1 MNNTEEMHKRGPVV
15 SGRLPQALFDEAKK
29 LIGTEEFRTMNDV
42 VEEAIQELI
51 DARKNKNRTVGGMS
65 LGN

>member
-1 MNNTEEMHKRGPVV
+1 MLAKERIDMNSTEGMHRRGPVV

-42 VEEAIQELI
+42 VEA
-51 DARKNKNRTVGGMS
+51 AM
-65 LGN
+65 